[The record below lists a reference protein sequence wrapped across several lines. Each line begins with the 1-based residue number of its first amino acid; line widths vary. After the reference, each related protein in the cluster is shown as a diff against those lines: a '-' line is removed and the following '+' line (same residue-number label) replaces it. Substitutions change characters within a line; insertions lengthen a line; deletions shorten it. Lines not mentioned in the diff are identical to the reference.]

1 MEGRGRPAAGPLDGA
16 GRRSVYI
23 AVLRNFLSPMM
34 LAFDTP
40 IPFNTMGRR
49 NVSNVPSQ
57 ALMLMNDPF
66 VVESA
71 KKWAQSLRPGT
82 SAEERLRE
90 MYLSAFSRE
99 PHPEETR
106 EALAFAR
113 EQAEL
118 LKSPATDD
126 PRIWADL
133 AHVLF
138 TAKEFIHLQ

>member
-1 MEGRGRPAAGPLDGA
+1 
-16 GRRSVYI
+16 
-23 AVLRNFLSPMM
+23 
-34 LAFDTP
+34 
-40 IPFNTMGRR
+40 
-49 NVSNVPSQ
+49 
-57 ALMLMNDPF
+57 
-66 VVESA
+66 
-71 KKWAQSLRPGT
+71 
-82 SAEERLRE
+82 